1 MPSSLTLLAVGCFAS
16 QLLLLGVMI
25 KRRLHSEL
33 PAFFNYL
40 LWNAAAMVICQVAL
54 RGFSFRQYAYVYWSV
69 TAVSM
74 LLSFWIFYE
83 VFVAILKPYSAL
95 IDLGKMLFRWAA
107 VFLLVGSLVTAL
119 SAKGTQF
126 NKICAAILLL
136 EQCIQLMQCG
146 MVLLLLAFES
156 RLGLSWRNHAM
167 AVGIGVGS
175 FAACDLTIAYLGQHF
190 PAVVPTFDVANGIA
204 SIALYAFWN
213 IALLSRQPQRKTVLD
228 SPSRLIFQRWNE
240 ALMSTPLVTRK
251 GQIAFAPVESFLPGV
266 EQTVERVMARKMMN

>member
-1 MPSSLTLLAVGCFAS
+1 MPSSLTLLMIGCFAS

-25 KRRLHSEL
+25 KRGLHSEL
-33 PAFFNYL
+33 PAFFNFL
-40 LWNAAAMVICQVAL
+40 LWNTAATVIFQVAL
-54 RGFSFRQYAYVYWSV
+54 RWFFSQYGYVYWSV
-69 TAVSM
+69 AAVSM

-83 VFVAILKPYSAL
+83 VFVTILKPYSAL

-107 VFLLVGSLVTAL
+107 MFLLVGSLVTAL
-119 SAKGTQF
+119 STKGTQF
-126 NKICAAILLL
+126 NKICAVILLL

-190 PAVVPTFDVANGIA
+190 PAAQPTFDVANTFV
-204 SIALYAFWN
+204 SIALYAFWT
-213 IALLSRQPQRKTVLD
+213 IALLSRQSQRKTVLD

-240 ALMSTPLVTRK
+240 ALMATPLVTRK
-251 GQIAFAPVESFLPGV
+251 SQVAFAPVESFLPGV
-266 EQTVERVMARKMMN
+266 EQTVERVMARKMLH